1 MNFESYE
8 DYVKYFTENGTK
20 FIQSI
25 SCDSEIYEI
34 RDVGAHLRIDEL
46 EKEIDEL
53 EKELVKKRL
62 RTYKIGIFIFT
73 LIRILILVTLV
84 FVLSLAYTNLKSEAD
99 DFPQR
104 NTYSESF

>member
-46 EKEIDEL
+46 EKEL
-53 EKELVKKRL
+53 AKRL

-84 FVLSLAYTNLKSEAD
+84 FVLSLAYTNLKSKAD
-99 DFPQR
+99 DLPQQ
-104 NTYSESF
+104 NTHSESLYEHDIQ

>member
-46 EKEIDEL
+46 EKEL
-53 EKELVKKRL
+53 SKRL

-84 FVLSLAYTNLKSEAD
+84 FVLSLAYTNLNSKVD
-99 DFPQR
+99 DLPQR
-104 NTYSESF
+104 NEYTKI